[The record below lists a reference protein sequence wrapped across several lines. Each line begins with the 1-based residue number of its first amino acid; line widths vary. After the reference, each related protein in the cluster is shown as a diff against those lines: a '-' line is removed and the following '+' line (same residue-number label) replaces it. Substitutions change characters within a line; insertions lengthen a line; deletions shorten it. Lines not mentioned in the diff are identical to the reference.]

1 MKDELIRCRDCAYCT
16 IVKEDYGKSE
26 HCNLP
31 QLNATY
37 CNLLKMD
44 TDEDGFCY
52 MAEKKDGIEK
62 GWLGKWMHSILR
74 CMKVIKHELRRINL
88 RK

>member
-16 IVKEDYGKSE
+16 IVKEDHGKSE

-52 MAEKKDGIEK
+52 MAEKKLD
-62 GWLGKWMHSILR
+62 KWMHFNMQ